1 MDSFWQGFEK
11 KARESDPLEE
21 WMTED
26 QLSSE
31 KAKQKQDVRVDAREI
46 GEMLPDPWGRYYP

>member
-1 MDSFWQGFEK
+1 MNTFWQGFVK
-11 KARESDPLEE
+11 KAKAIDPLQE
-21 WMTED
+21 WIEED
-26 QLSSE
+26 QLASE